1 MKVTVCIGSSCHIK
15 GSRQV
20 VEGLQYLIA
29 KEGLG
34 DKVELGGTFCMGKC
48 QQGVCVTV
56 DDNFFSV
63 TPDTVKEFFDKEIK
77 AKVGRPARAM
87 PDYGIAL
94 PLKMYR
100 FSGEK
105 QRIYDIYRSMRRK
118 LLSPQ
123 GCSRNS

>member
-1 MKVTVCIGSSCHIK
+1 M
-15 GSRQV
+15 

-77 AKVGRPARAM
+77 AKV
-87 PDYGIAL
+87 
-94 PLKMYR
+94 
-100 FSGEK
+100 
-105 QRIYDIYRSMRRK
+105 
-118 LLSPQ
+118 
-123 GCSRNS
+123 

>member
-1 MKVTVCIGSSCHIK
+1 MKVTVCIGSCCHIK

-29 KEGLG
+29 KEDLG

-77 AKVGRPARAM
+77 AKV
-87 PDYGIAL
+87 
-94 PLKMYR
+94 
-100 FSGEK
+100 
-105 QRIYDIYRSMRRK
+105 
-118 LLSPQ
+118 
-123 GCSRNS
+123 